1 MKINKLIKMQ
11 KRCEMR
17 MKGLGIALK
26 WADNGE
32 DNVKIRLTKEQAK
45 DIYRIL
51 ENYNKL
57 LNTIISKTRVKTK

>member
-1 MKINKLIKMQ
+1 MQ
-11 KRCEMR
+11 KRCEIR